1 MQQSKFKYYLKK
13 IVLLALPV
21 AAGQVGHMMTGLAD
35 SVMVGHVG
43 TISLAAAAFTNG
55 IFFIPFIFGMG
66 LVASITPLV
75 GNAYG
80 RGDKAKSLS
89 LLRHGLVFATLVGIV
104 LSGLTEIAGN
114 YLDQMGQEPNVVAEA
129 RTYLT
134 LLNYSLTPALVF
146 TVIKNY
152 LEGLGRTLPPMIV
165 SLAMNLLN
173 IGLNYVLIYGKL
185 GFEPLGLEG
194 AGIATLISRI
204 GMMVVMLAY
213 GLWVPSVK
221 EYFANITQ
229 IRIRWENFAE
239 IVKLGFPIGIQFL
252 MEVGVFGGGTIMMG
266 WISADAQAA
275 HQIALQLCAT
285 TFLIASG
292 LGTGGTIIISNLN
305 GKKDY
310 KEIQIAANT
319 AFIMTLLFMAAC
331 AIMFATLREIL
342 PAFFISDP
350 DVLVVAATLLAVAAL
365 FQLFDGFQVVVISLL
380 RGLEDVSVPT
390 YITFVAYWVI
400 GMPMCYILA
409 FSMEIGPTGIWY
421 GYLIGLAASS
431 LMLYLRFRYK
441 TKQLVESLD

>member
-1 MQQSKFKYYLKK
+1 M
-13 IVLLALPV
+13 LALPV

-89 LLRHGLVFATLVGIV
+89 LLRHGIVFALFVGLLLTGLSELVG
-104 LSGLTEIAGN
+104 S
-114 YLDQMGQEPNVVAEA
+114 YLDKMGQEPNVVAEA
-129 RTYLT
+129 KTYLT

-165 SLAMNLLN
+165 SLAMNLMN
-173 IGLNYVLIYGKL
+173 IVLNYVLIYGKL

-204 GMMVVMLAY
+204 GMLLLMLGY

-221 EYFANITQ
+221 EYFADITQ
-229 IRIRWENFAE
+229 IKIRWENFAE
-239 IVKLGFPIGIQFL
+239 IVKMGFPIGVQFL
-252 MEVGVFGGGTIMMG
+252 MEVGIFGGGTIMMG
-266 WISADAQAA
+266 WISADSQAA

-292 LGTGGTIIISNLN
+292 LGTGGTIVLSNLA
-305 GKKDY
+305 GKKNY
-310 KEIQIAANT
+310 AEINIAAKT
-319 AFIMTLLFMAAC
+319 TFIMTLLFMSAS
-331 AIMFATLREIL
+331 AIMFATFRETL
-342 PAFFISDP
+342 PALFISDP
-350 DVLVVAATLLAVAAL
+350 AVLEVAATLLAVAAL

-380 RGLEDVSVPT
+380 RGIEDVTVPT

-400 GMPMCYILA
+400 GMPMCYLLA
-409 FSMEIGPTGIWY
+409 FTLDVGPTGIWY

-431 LMLYLRFRYK
+431 SMLYLRFKYR
-441 TKQLVESLD
+441 TKQLIQASK